1 MVTSRKSM
9 RWILLGAATVIVLAG
24 AGITA
29 WIWQANYRA
38 WHNPRATPLF
48 GQIEPADGATVY
60 ESDLWI
66 SWSSPEANRARV
78 LWRKR
83 GDLRVRDADAGSG
96 QELLAHLAPVTAG
109 AKYEYI
115 VEETRGDQTLRSS
128 VRTLNVKSGLAFEPV
143 VEQTIERDYDQT
155 VKLTLRNR
163 SSQPIVVSAKALKR
177 FADLPADITGYGS
190 VEVPAQLAPNSTL
203 DLRLAV
209 TADDATRGSYE
220 IPVEAAGA
228 YVTARFNVHIPKL
241 SLSFSIAEE
250 DPKTLTKAIYIHNKG
265 DTLSDLTVRVVPA
278 NQQDLELQ
286 PAVNHALLH
295 AASGVYLKVAPI
307 LYLEFQ
313 SLKAEIEASAAGQTV
328 RFPLEFQVPPGV
340 RLIAFRSASTWFS
353 FGFGRHCTNHPN
365 SCTTLPAR
373 GNGPLLLAAAG
384 APVVP
389 ARVECNEST
398 CDLKQA
404 CEDIDALQK
413 LIKRYDSESFDHPDM
428 FSRFTREFDTLL
440 RGLSDSD
447 LACRFNANS
456 PIKTEVTTLLGRV
469 HRDRLGFENLT
480 KFAFFPRS
488 SVCPTWKEVQLR
500 LPRRNPES
508 ECRDFRR
515 MADIA
520 RSLDQIADALGCVA
534 VEPPKKDWQQICP
547 GIEALETF
555 NGQVEKATRVTHELE
570 RMAKPSDPKMK
581 EGFERTAANFEE
593 ISKILSP
600 VIKAGKLC
608 EKAEKLLNELQDFLE
623 AIAEINKAGCNALA
637 MEQGFDHLFRAA
649 GALGQELPI
658 PILQPVFKLLAAD
671 KTFFETVGGELNPEQ
686 RWAREFAQTEG
697 YVFTCHP

>member
-143 VEQTIERDYDQT
+143 VEQTIERDYDET

-250 DPKTLTKAIYIHNKG
+250 DPKTLTKTIYIHNKG
-265 DTLSDLTVRVVPA
+265 DTLSDFTVRVVPA

-295 AASGVYLKVAPI
+295 ADSGVYLRVAPI

-313 SLKAEIEASAAGQTV
+313 SLKAKIEASAAGQTAH
-328 RFPLEFQVPPGV
+328 FPLEFQAPPGV

-365 SCTTLPAR
+365 SCSIVPGH
-373 GNGPLLLAAAG
+373 GNGPAPRPQPKPEGSPVGRSPLLSSRQGSVSVADQFQTLPGFGEVPFHSASSKDGAGVGGVTPGEEQSKQPLDCYNLRDLYEAAENQAQHC
-384 APVVP
+384 
-389 ARVECNEST
+389 R
-398 CDLKQA
+398 DL
-404 CEDIDALQK
+404 
-413 LIKRYDSESFDHPDM
+413 
-428 FSRFTREFDTLL
+428 FTIYMERERKMDVDKAITDVALL
-440 RGLSDSD
+440 REIRAARNCESVKVSKGIKPTSISPSSV
-447 LACRFNANS
+447 LAY
-456 PIKTEVTTLLGRV
+456 VTTFPTSIHPNGCRSVAHPPQNLG
-469 HRDRLGFENLT
+469 
-480 KFAFFPRS
+480 
-488 SVCPTWKEVQLR
+488 SV
-500 LPRRNPES
+500 
-508 ECRDFRR
+508 
-515 MADIA
+515 
-520 RSLDQIADALGCVA
+520 
-534 VEPPKKDWQQICP
+534 
-547 GIEALETF
+547 
-555 NGQVEKATRVTHELE
+555 ATTV
-570 RMAKPSDPKMK
+570 
-581 EGFERTAANFEE
+581 RTATKRPS
-593 ISKILSP
+593 I
-600 VIKAGKLC
+600 
-608 EKAEKLLNELQDFLE
+608 
-623 AIAEINKAGCNALA
+623 
-637 MEQGFDHLFRAA
+637 
-649 GALGQELPI
+649 
-658 PILQPVFKLLAAD
+658 
-671 KTFFETVGGELNPEQ
+671 
-686 RWAREFAQTEG
+686 
-697 YVFTCHP
+697 